1 MNIDLTDSMSLHC
14 YNISN
19 VYAKFLMNNNM
30 SVYHD
35 YRTQEYVVLDAQGNE
50 VYRLSYSQL
59 RNMRGK

>member
-14 YNISN
+14 YGISKE
-19 VYAKFLMNNNM
+19 YAKFLINNNM

-59 RNMRGK
+59 RNRRG